1 MKNFL
6 KGILSLILFLTILT
20 VFPVYSYTIS
30 ANDSSYIILS
40 HYYKNMDIGD
50 RFYLSAFTPS
60 GKLPSFKSSNSKIA
74 SVNKYG
80 MVTAKKAG
88 TAAITVKAK
97 NSSSSCVITV
107 NPTEIRLNSVE
118 IQLEHNQSF
127 KLTAYTSNGTKV
139 KWKTG
144 RKSVASVDADGWVT
158 GQKPGTTVIT
168 ASADGY
174 SARCSVTVKK
184 PDIRLSHESLSLY
197 RKNSVQI
204 TASVSSGIA
213 PKWRSSRSSVA
224 SVDSEGIVT
233 AHKNGT
239 AAITAIV
246 DGVSKTCKITVMK
259 PQITISPA
267 SLILKMGRK
276 KKITATVSSGNPPDF
291 KSSNTYIASVSPTGC
306 VSALKKGTA
315 YITISEDGTK
325 VKCKITVI

>member
-6 KGILSLILFLTILT
+6 KTILSLVLFLTILT
-20 VFPVYSYTIS
+20 VCPIYYYTIS

-50 RFYLSAFTPS
+50 IFYLSVFTPS

-80 MVTAKKAG
+80 TVTAKKAG
-88 TAAITVKAK
+88 TAAITAKLK

-107 NPTEIRLNSVE
+107 NPTEIILNSSE

-127 KLTAYTSNGTKV
+127 KLTAHTSNGIAV
-139 KWKTG
+139 KWKTSK
-144 RKSVASVDADGWVT
+144 KSVATVDKNGCVT

-174 SARCSVTVKK
+174 CARCSVTVKK
-184 PDIRLSHESLSLY
+184 PDITLSHESLSLY
-197 RKNSVQI
+197 RENSFRL
-204 TASVSSGIA
+204 TALVSSGIA
-213 PKWRSSRSSVA
+213 PKWRSSRSSVV
-224 SVDSEGIVT
+224 SVDSEGNVT

-239 AAITAIV
+239 ASITATA
-246 DGVSKTCKITVMK
+246 DGVSTTCKVTVLK
-259 PQITISPA
+259 PQITISSD
-267 SLILKMGRK
+267 SLILKKGRK
-276 KKITATVSSGNPPDF
+276 KKITAIVSSGNRTDF
-291 KSSNTYIASVSPTGC
+291 KSSNPDIASVSSTGC
-306 VSALKKGTA
+306 VTALKKGTA